1 MLARRW
7 LFGVSVCLGSILLLC
22 AQSQN
27 QNPAPSPASFSRD
40 VAPILGRA
48 CLTCHGP
55 TQQLSQLDLG
65 TRAAAL
71 KGGQKSG
78 PAIVPGDSAKS
89 PLYRR
94 LTGQDQP
101 AMPLGARLTDSEI
114 KIIKEWID
122 SGAVWD
128 GAASASPAPAAPA
141 TAAGEKKFTAQ
152 DRAWWAFR
160 QPVRHPLPQMRDP
173 RWKTNPIDAFVKKAL
188 DDKGLEPAPQ
198 ADRRTLIR
206 RGYLDMIGLLPP
218 PEEVE
223 AFVDDRSPDAWEKR
237 VDQLLA
243 SPHYGERWGRHWLDV
258 ARYADSSGHIHDDD
272 SPNAWKYRDY
282 VIQSLNTD
290 KPYDRFVIEQLAGD
304 EVDDVT
310 YDTLIAT
317 GFHRVG
323 PRVLFREKQNPQYR
337 YEYLNDMIGTT
348 TRAFLGLTVA
358 CARCHDHKF
367 DPISQMDYYRMMTIF
382 FPYIDYDHPLA
393 PAAEAAAY
401 AAKRNEI
408 NDRIQ
413 ALTREVRRIED
424 PYVEEAFQKRME
436 TFPQDVRIA
445 VRTPEDKRTPGQ
457 QLLAAQMISIRG
469 TSARQVVLNA
479 ADRETRAKLQTE
491 ISTLRSQLPKALPVA
506 AGIRDGDYRFTPDGP
521 GDEPVA
527 GTTANRIKVDF
538 EGSFVPQ
545 PGKPY
550 AAPPLYFP
558 AMAEPGQG
566 KLVEPGFL
574 SVLTGGGPA
583 EIKPPG
589 NGKLSSGRRLALA
602 EWITSPDNPLTA
614 RVMVNRI
621 WHYHFGRGI
630 VSTPSNFGHMGTL
643 PSHPELLD
651 WLATEFVRNGWS
663 VKKIHRLILTS
674 STYQMASSF
683 YRPANAEKDSQ
694 NVYLWRFPL
703 RRLEGEIIRDI
714 ILSASGQLNPQAGGP
729 PFFPAIPRAAR
740 EEAARVGKWVLT
752 KEEPSTWK
760 RSVYSYWK
768 RARKAPMFEVFD
780 QPDTMATCERRSVT
794 TVPTQALT
802 LLNDEFV
809 LLQSRYFAE
818 RVKKAGGD
826 NPAEQIKQ
834 AYRIALS
841 RDPMPREM
849 TESRE
854 FFEKQRAHHAAKPA
868 ADPVLSALTD
878 LCNVI
883 VNLNEFLY
891 VQ

>member
-1 MLARRW
+1 M
-7 LFGVSVCLGSILLLC
+7 
-22 AQSQN
+22 
-27 QNPAPSPASFSRD
+27 
-40 VAPILGRA
+40 
-48 CLTCHGP
+48 
-55 TQQLSQLDLG
+55 SQLDLS

-78 PAIVPGDSAKS
+78 AAIIPGDSARS

-94 LTGQDQP
+94 LTGQDKP
-101 AMPLGARLTDSEI
+101 AMPLGGKLTDSEVT
-114 KIIKEWID
+114 IIRNWID
-122 SGAVWD
+122 SGAAWD
-128 GAASASPAPAAPA
+128 GVLSAAPAPAAN
-141 TAAGEKKFTAQ
+141 TEKTFSDQ

-160 QPVRHPLPQMRDP
+160 KPVRHTIPQVSES
-173 RWKTNPIDAFVKKAL
+173 RWKMNPIDAFLKKSL
-188 DDKGLEPAPQ
+188 DDQGLEPAPP
-198 ADRRTLIR
+198 ADRRTVIR
-206 RGYLDMIGLLPP
+206 RAYLDMIGLLPP
-218 PEEVE
+218 PEEVDS
-223 AFVDDRSPDAWEKR
+223 FVNDQSANAWEKR

-282 VIQSLNTD
+282 VIQSFNAD
-290 KPYDRFVIEQLAGD
+290 KPYNRFVIEQLAGD
-304 EVDDVT
+304 EVDDVS
-310 YDTLIAT
+310 YETLIAT

-348 TRAFLGLTVA
+348 TRAFLGMTVA
-358 CARCHDHKF
+358 CARCHNHKF
-367 DPISQMDYYRMMTIF
+367 DPISQMDYYRMMAIF
-382 FPYIDYDHPLA
+382 FPFIDYDHPLA

-401 AAKRNEI
+401 AAKKSEI
-408 NDRIQ
+408 DSKIQ

-424 PYVEEAFQKRME
+424 PYVEAAFQKKLE
-436 TFPQDVRIA
+436 TFPEDVRIA
-445 VRTPEDKRTPGQ
+445 VRTPEDQRTPGQ
-457 QLLAAQMISIRG
+457 QLLAAQMLSIRSTG
-469 TSARQVVLNA
+469 ARQITLSD
-479 ADRETRAKLQTE
+479 ADRQERTKLQAE
-491 ISTLRSQLPKALPVA
+491 ISKLRSQLPPPLPVA

-538 EGSFVPQ
+538 KGSFVPEA
-545 PGKPY
+545 GKPY
-550 AAPPLYFP
+550 DPPPTYFP
-558 AMAEPGQG
+558 AMAEPGKG

-583 EIKPPG
+583 RITPPADG
-589 NGKLSSGRRLALA
+589 RPTSGRRRALA
-602 EWITSPDNPLTA
+602 EWIASPDNPLTA

-630 VSTPSNFGHMGTL
+630 VSTPSNFGRMGTM

-651 WLATEFVRNGWS
+651 WLATEFVREGWS

-674 STYQMASSF
+674 SAYQMASSF
-683 YRPANAEKDSQ
+683 YRSANAQKDPED
-694 NVYLWRFPL
+694 VYLWRFPL

-714 ILSASGQLNPQAGGP
+714 VLSASGQLNPQAGGP
-729 PFFPAIPRAAR
+729 PFFPAIPKAAR
-740 EEAARVGKWVLT
+740 EEAARVGRWVLT
-752 KEEPSTWK
+752 KEEPATWK

-780 QPDTMATCERRSVT
+780 EPDTMTTCERRTIT

-818 RVKKAGGD
+818 RVKKAAGD
-826 NPAEQIKQ
+826 DPAEETRQ

-841 RDPMPREM
+841 REPSAKEAA
-849 TESRE
+849 ESRQ
-854 FFEKQRAHHAAKPA
+854 FLEKQRAHHAAKP
-868 ADPVLSALTD
+868 DPVLAALTD
-878 LCNVI
+878 LCNVM
-883 VNLNEFLY
+883 VNLNEFVY